1 MTENFHHFAKVVH
14 QRLAL
19 LSKDELFV
27 VDGVD
32 LYTSYL
38 LSFPEGTNP
47 QFRVNTVHDCSC
59 CRNFIRNMGN
69 LVSLA
74 GGEKRSIWAVSNL
87 PEPYATVAS
96 HMNQLVTQ
104 LPIKGVFRT
113 KETRFGAE
121 HTYDAE
127 NRRWD
132 HFYGTVAA
140 RHRVASPDEARGQL
154 NTTAQVLERGLREL
168 ELDALDTV
176 LDLINSNG
184 LYRGEEHRQAV
195 VEFSTLSRSYRANPN
210 PETLVWGNIHSPAA
224 RFRNTVIGTLVQ
236 DISEGVDVER
246 AVRAFETKVAPMN
259 YKRPTAVIT
268 PGMVQTALA
277 KLTELG
283 LEGAVERRFA
293 QLPDISVNDV
303 LFVDNS
309 VRDKMR
315 DSGLRALL
323 MDAAVQP
330 TRKPTRGATDVT
342 IHDFLKDVLPT
353 ARSAALLLENS
364 HTSHMVSLTA
374 PVHNNT
380 GRLFKWN
387 NDFAWSYVGEVT
399 DSIRQRVK
407 RAGGNVE
414 AALRVSLAWNN
425 LDDLDLHAHCPDGHI
440 YFGNKLGILD
450 VDMNAGSGHTREP
463 VENLSWTHPRDGV
476 YKIMVNQ
483 YNQRETR
490 DVGFTLEAECNGQLR
505 RWSYSP
511 AVRGTVDCIRFTV
524 KGGAVTELQ
533 TQTPHLEEGNAS
545 NEIWGVRTQTLV
557 PISTI
562 MCSPNHWE
570 NAGGV
575 GAQHWFFML
584 QNCVNPEP
592 ARGIYNEFLRGELEP
607 HRKVFEV
614 LGSKSKCLH
623 TANQLSGVGFT
634 AARDHRVTLQV
645 TTNTNTRAY
654 NISF

>member
-1 MTENFHHFAKVVH
+1 MIENFHHFAKAVH
-14 QRLAL
+14 RRLTT

-47 QFRVNTVHDCSC
+47 TFRVNTVHDCSC
-59 CRNFIRNMGN
+59 CRNFIRNMGG

-74 GGEKRSIWAVSNL
+74 GGVKQSIWALENL
-87 PEPYATVAS
+87 PEPYATVAA
-96 HMNQLVTQ
+96 HMDQLVAQ

-140 RHRVASPDEARGQL
+140 RHRTAAPDEARGQL
-154 NTTAQVLERGLREL
+154 NTTAAVLERGLREL
-168 ELDALDTV
+168 SMDAVTTV
-176 LDLINSNG
+176 LDLINSNS
-184 LYRGEEHRQAV
+184 LYRGEEHRRAV
-195 VEFSTLSRSYRANPN
+195 EEFATLMQGYRGTNQ
-210 PETLVWGNIHSPAA
+210 PELLVWGSIHSPAA

-236 DISEGVDVER
+236 DISEGMDVER

-268 PGMVQTALA
+268 PRMVEMALE
-277 KLTELG
+277 KLRELD

-293 QLPDISVNDV
+293 QLSDISVNDV

-309 VRDKMR
+309 VRDRMR
-315 DSGLRALL
+315 DSGLRGLL
-323 MDAAVQP
+323 MDAATQP
-330 TRKPTRGATDVT
+330 ARKPIRGATDVT
-342 IHDFLKDVLPT
+342 IQDFVREILPT
-353 ARSAALLLENS
+353 AKSVSLQLENP

-374 PVHNNT
+374 PVHANT
-380 GRLFKWN
+380 GRLFKWR
-387 NDFAWSYVGEVT
+387 NDFAWSYVGEVA

-414 AALRVSLAWNN
+414 AALRVSLAWSN
-425 LDDLDLHAHCPDGHI
+425 LDDLDLHADCPEGYI
-440 YFGNKLGILD
+440 YYGNKLRILD
-450 VDMNAGSGHTREP
+450 VDMNAGHGTTREP
-463 VENLSWTHPRDGV
+463 VENLSWTHPRDGA
-476 YKIMVNQ
+476 YRIQVNQ
-483 YNQRETR
+483 FSRRETR
-490 DVGFTLEAECNGQLR
+490 DVGFTLEVECGGEIR
-505 RWSYSP
+505 RWTYSP
-511 AVRGTVDCIRFTV
+511 AVHGTVECLSFRV
-524 KGGAVTELQ
+524 RGGQLVDLQ
-533 TQTPHLEEGNAS
+533 TQTPHLEEGSAS
-545 NEIWGVRTQTLV
+545 NEVWGVRTKTLV
-557 PISTI
+557 PVSTI

-570 NAGGV
+570 NSGGV
-575 GAQHWFFML
+575 GNQHWFFML
-584 QNCVNPEP
+584 RDCVNPEP

-614 LGSKSKCLH
+614 LGSRSKTPH
-623 TANQLSGVGFT
+623 TTNQLSGVGFS

-645 TTNTNTRAY
+645 TTNSNTRAY
-654 NISF
+654 NITF